1 MNETVTLSDT
11 SSESLGGV
19 DNNKNISL
27 LFYDT
32 PPDTPS
38 SPSPTLGENAVITA
52 ADLDTNETCH
62 LDTNET
68 CDLDTNETCNLDTSE
83 TCDLDTTDSDELRE
97 DNTVEVNGVKH
108 CPSRLYI
115 IC

>member
-19 DNNKNISL
+19 DNNKNSSL

-62 LDTNET
+62 LDT
-68 CDLDTNETCNLDTSE
+68 SE
-83 TCDLDTTDSDELRE
+83 TCHLNTTDSDELRE

-115 IC
+115 IFY